1 MKLFF
6 KLRRHAAEALVFC
19 FIIAAMIGS
28 QAL

>member
-6 KLRRHAAEALVFC
+6 KLRRHGAEILVCC
-19 FIIAAMIGS
+19 FIVVAILGS